1 MFSGFFII
9 RIESKTA
16 YIYISLAW
24 NMFARDLTYCC
35 SMVIIIDIEK
45 LENLWWK
52 SPLHLNMLRTD
63 CSHQNF
69 DHFQL
74 IFFSSFTQCFI
85 AFASFN
91 FSSCFFFFRH
101 SHHSCILRLIES
113 IGLTQSEM
121 CAASAHKQQIYWKF
135 HIFSWKYLTI
145 HATLTMHRKPKFC

>member
-52 SPLHLNMLRTD
+52 LTLHLNMLRTD

-91 FSSCFFFFRH
+91 FSSCFF
-101 SHHSCILRLIES
+101 SSDTLITRASFDWSRVLDSLSQKCVQHQHINNKS
-113 IGLTQSEM
+113 IENSIYFLGNISQSM
-121 CAASAHKQQIYWKF
+121 Q
-135 HIFSWKYLTI
+135 L
-145 HATLTMHRKPKFC
+145 